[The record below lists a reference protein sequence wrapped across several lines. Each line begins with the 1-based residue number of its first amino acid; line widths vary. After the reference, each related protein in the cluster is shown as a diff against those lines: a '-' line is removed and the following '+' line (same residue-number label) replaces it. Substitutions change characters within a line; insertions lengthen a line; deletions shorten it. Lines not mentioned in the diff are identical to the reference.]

1 MQIRNPEAKL
11 KLNQR
16 LRRIEGQL
24 RGVQSMLADERDC
37 GEILQQLSA
46 VRSAVQSASRLFL
59 QEYASACLISMEEGD
74 DTTER
79 RQKMVQDMLAL
90 FDKAP

>member
-1 MQIRNPEAKL
+1 MQIQNPEAKT

-24 RGVQSMLADERDC
+24 RGVQTMVDEEREC

-46 VRSAVQSASRLFL
+46 IRSAVQSASRIFL
-59 QEYASACLISMEEGD
+59 QEYASACLISMEQGE
-74 DTTER
+74 DTLDR
-79 RQKMVQDMLAL
+79 RQKMVQDMLTL
-90 FDKAP
+90 LDKAP